1 MASKNEKRSRA
12 FIIGDRE
19 HGLTIVITDPV
30 MVVHYSKENLADPSI
45 NQMVGK
51 DPAVVMAGVVQELLP
66 FMRGVDLDTLKQRQT
81 EIRGSNHGAFS
92 LAEEE
97 GMFAELNN
105 AESIARIIR
114 NNGTVCDVDFCVALD
129 INPADIVARGR
140 STGPAVEIQDYLS
153 KYATA
158 SEAGVRTVPGE
169 PQTFVISNLL
179 TDNLRPLEPW
189 VDPKNNP

>member
-1 MASKNEKRSRA
+1 MTGSNGNRSRA

-30 MVVHYSKENLADPSI
+30 MVVHYSKEDLADPSI

-51 DPAVVMAGVVQELLP
+51 DPVVVMASVVQELLP

-81 EIRGSNHGAFS
+81 EMRGSNDGTFS
-92 LAEEE
+92 LAEAE
-97 GMFAELNN
+97 GIFAELNN
-105 AESIARIIR
+105 AEAIARIIR

-140 STGPAVEIQDYLS
+140 QSGPAVEIRDYLS
-153 KYATA
+153 KYAA
-158 SEAGVRTVPGE
+158 AAAEDVRTVPGE

-189 VDPKNNP
+189 VDPKVKP